1 MRMADDREKQ
11 SAEER
16 IFFSLSTASI
26 DPSLLENIV
35 KNNLF
40 EMHCYTSVE
49 NLISNEM
56 NSRSDG
62 KRKRMNRKKR
72 GREIKWK
79 KNKRIY
85 ILKTTSNRF
94 ILSPSRVWRAPLF
107 RFLPIPLSISMHQ
120 HYYLSWHYPRNGRNT
135 QSNGRRNRRN
145 HGEWNVEEC
154 ASFWWLTPFWRGAY
168 PKRWTLYPILWIAAS
183 SSTNFP
189 RD

>member
-1 MRMADDREKQ
+1 MADDREKQ

-72 GREIKWK
+72 GGK
-79 KNKRIY
+79 
-85 ILKTTSNRF
+85 
-94 ILSPSRVWRAPLF
+94 
-107 RFLPIPLSISMHQ
+107 
-120 HYYLSWHYPRNGRNT
+120 
-135 QSNGRRNRRN
+135 
-145 HGEWNVEEC
+145 
-154 ASFWWLTPFWRGAY
+154 
-168 PKRWTLYPILWIAAS
+168 
-183 SSTNFP
+183 
-189 RD
+189 